1 MCKGSTAD
9 SDSVCEGSN
18 PSPAANSEIPITA
31 PFPPCGENCAVMGI
45 SSLSAEIRFAG
56 FSAEL
61 DEGCWQV
68 RFAPCAE
75 MRGVL
80 NFLVFVSLPLFV
92 SSFVVYAAYC
102 AFTLEAFVPLGVAFG
117 KACLPPIGWF

>member
-1 MCKGSTAD
+1 
-9 SDSVCEGSN
+9 
-18 PSPAANSEIPITA
+18 
-31 PFPPCGENCAVMGI
+31 MGI
-45 SSLSAEIRFAG
+45 SSLSAEIRFSG
-56 FSAEL
+56 FSVEL

-68 RFAPCAE
+68 RFAPCAG
-75 MRGVL
+75 MGGGVL
-80 NFLVFVSLPLFV
+80 KFLVFVSLPLFV